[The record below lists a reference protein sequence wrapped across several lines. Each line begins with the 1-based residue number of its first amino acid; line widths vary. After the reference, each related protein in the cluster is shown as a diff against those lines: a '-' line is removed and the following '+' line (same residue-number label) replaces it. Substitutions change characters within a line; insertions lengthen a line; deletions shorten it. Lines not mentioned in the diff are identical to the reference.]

1 MGLCGGYMK
10 TFSIVIPAL
19 NAEKTLSACLDSVH
33 QLEYP
38 LSHLEVIVVDG
49 GSSDDTMSI
58 AEDHHVRVIEGAF
71 ERQAE
76 ARNVGAAMAEM
87 DYLLFADADCLL
99 PKDLLSHAVEKLL
112 FYDLY
117 GAWIAPKDSQNWIAK
132 TWLSAKK
139 PHNGLQHALSAGVLI
154 ISKANFKKIGGFNPH
169 YRADSY
175 REFCLHARAMGFYLY
190 HDAHTASIDIDQPQD
205 LRAFFNRELH
215 HGASKLALFRDYGLG
230 ETSGAIALYFGLF
243 VTAVVLIIGILGF
256 NLTLLFWIVAGW
268 MSVALGLSLTQA
280 SQVNH
285 ALINESKINNI
296 WHLTLLHF
304 LFLMARGLALF
315 RYHQVDD
322 LLRVPSR

>member
-1 MGLCGGYMK
+1 MK

-19 NAEKTLSACLDSVH
+19 NAAKTLSACLDSVH
-33 QLEYP
+33 QLQYP

-49 GSSDDTMSI
+49 GSIDNTLAI
-58 AEDHHVRVIEGAF
+58 AEAHQVRVIEGAC

-87 DYLLFADADCLL
+87 DYLLFADADCLI

-117 GAWIAPKDSQNWIAK
+117 GTWIAPKDSQNWIAK

-139 PHNGLQHALSAGVLI
+139 PNNGLQHALSAGVLI

-169 YRADSY
+169 YRTDSY
-175 REFCLHARAMGFYLY
+175 REFCLHARALGFNLY
-190 HDAHTASIDIDQPQD
+190 HDAHITSIDIDQPQN
-205 LRAFFNRELH
+205 LKAFFNRELQ

-230 ETSGAIALYFGLF
+230 EVSGAIALYFGLI
-243 VTAVVLIIGILGF
+243 VTAVVLVIGILGF
-256 NLTLLFWIVAGW
+256 NLSLLFWVVAVW
-268 MSVALGLSLTQA
+268 LFVALGLSLIQA
-280 SQVNH
+280 GQVNL
-285 ALINESKINNI
+285 ALENESKINNI
-296 WHLTLLHF
+296 WHLTVLYF

-322 LLRVPSR
+322 LLRVSSR